1 MSENGTV
8 LEITD
13 ANFEESVEKG
23 SGLTMV
29 DFWAVW
35 CGPCRII
42 APSVEQLAEE
52 YGEKGLTVGKLDVD
66 NNPHTAARFG
76 VRSLPSVLFF
86 KDGEHVDTVIGAVPK
101 PTLEAK
107 INELI

>member
-1 MSENGTV
+1 MGENGTV

-13 ANFEESVEKG
+13 ANFEESVEQG

-42 APSVEQLAEE
+42 APLVEELAKE
-52 YGEKGLTVGKLDVD
+52 YSDQGLTVGKIDVD
-66 NNPHTAARFG
+66 SNPKTSTRFA
-76 VRSLPSVLFF
+76 VRSIPSVLFF
-86 KDGEHVDTVIGAVPK
+86 KDGKHVDTVIGAVPK
-101 PTLEAK
+101 AALEDK
-107 INELI
+107 IKELI